1 MEENLTHIL
10 RRFDIKGALTELNPI
25 KRGHINDTYDCSFE
39 ADGVS
44 RRFVLQRINH
54 IVFKNVPALM
64 ENVARVTRHL
74 EMKLAGNPEERTL
87 RLIPSRE
94 GQAFVPDDQGN
105 FWRVY
110 NYITGCKTHDVCQ
123 SQDLAFAAGQGCGR
137 FQMLLSDLSPL
148 DFYETIPFFHHTPH
162 RFEALEAA
170 ASDAA
175 RGRVEAARPELE
187 FALGLRETAGA
198 IVEAMKRGAVPIR
211 VVHNDL
217 KLNNI
222 LFGGNPPR
230 AVCVLDL
237 DTCMAGASLYDFG
250 DLVRNVSVSA
260 AEDER
265 NLDLIKVN
273 LSYFER
279 IAAGFLGAAGAV
291 LTAGELELMPVAPQ
305 IIALELGVRFLT
317 DYFSGD
323 VYFKTQY
330 PDQNLARARSQL
342 RSVRNF
348 IAAEESMRAVIEQ
361 ISSDKMPRL

>member
-10 RRFDIKGALTELNPI
+10 RRFDINGVLTELNPI

-39 ADGVS
+39 ADGKT
-44 RRFVLQRINH
+44 RRFILQRINH
-54 IVFKNVPALM
+54 FVFKNVPALM
-64 ENVARVTRHL
+64 ENIAKVTRHL
-74 EMKLAGNPEERTL
+74 TRKLADGSSESTL
-87 RLIPSRE
+87 QLIPSRE

-110 NYITGCKTHDVCQ
+110 NYIQGCDTYDVCQ
-123 SQDLAFAAGQGCGR
+123 SEDLAFAAGQGAGR
-137 FQMLLSDLSPL
+137 FQALLSDLSPL

-162 RFEALEAA
+162 RFEALENAA
-170 ASDAA
+170 ADAA
-175 RGRVEAARPELE
+175 RGRREAARPEIE
-187 FALGLRETAGA
+187 FALSLKQTAGA

-222 LFGGNPPR
+222 LFRGNPPR

-250 DLVRNVSVSA
+250 DLVRNVSVTA
-260 AEDER
+260 AEDEK
-265 NLDLIKVN
+265 NLDLIN
-273 LSYFER
+273 LNLGFFES
-279 IAAGFLGAAGAV
+279 IASGFLSAAGAA
-291 LTAGELELMPVAPQ
+291 LTKGEISLMSLSPQ

-330 PDQNLARARSQL
+330 AEHNLVRARSQF

-348 IAAEESMRAVIEQ
+348 IAAEESMRDVVERIAAKI
-361 ISSDKMPRL
+361 